1 MLANGNIPSDSED
14 NKDYQIFIDA
24 EIESTEM
31 AICVVEI
38 MINKYYDM
46 LDFYQENKPEK
57 INKIKKEL
65 QEINQTYSEMIF
77 YYKLNF
83 SDLVKPK

>member
-1 MLANGNIPSDSED
+1 
-14 NKDYQIFIDA
+14 
-24 EIESTEM
+24 M

-46 LDFYQENKPEK
+46 FDFYQENKPEK

-65 QEINQTYSEMIF
+65 
-77 YYKLNF
+77 
-83 SDLVKPK
+83 